1 MDIDDSDASV
11 GSMDSADYDD
21 ENAAPANSKASKNSK
36 ATKKAAPQAKK
47 RKQNNM
53 NTTLVASVNTKN
65 LVRNDEK
72 NVLLTQL
79 LTKSS
84 SVENIAEGLVSRHN
98 ADANAAQC
106 ELINALFR
114 SVGGSASC
122 ELDPKKHALQDVD
135 DDEWATLITNVVAD
149 MQNAQPNQVLITA
162 SKKPATKAAASF
174 LATYK
179 NFWFQVA
186 DAALTSGSNAT
197 AAAGDAAMSA
207 RLDVALVKELILR
220 VTELVGVGQ
229 PDIRYASTLA
239 AFEMSRAILAKITSL
254 GEKLSIAER
263 QMKSAKGARAGSMK
277 SQVESLKEV
286 ITDMEELVTGP
297 VYAVIFMHRYRDSN
311 EHLRVM
317 CLQNLATSMVL
328 RPSLFLADK
337 YLKYFGWMLSDLS
350 PTVRVAAL
358 AGLTLPFET
367 VEQRSLN
374 NSDNGSIDLQQM
386 QNVCMKFLPRVAD
399 CCIDVNASVHAP
411 AMKLLLCLLK
421 EGFLDEFEDEQVWDQ
436 INFCAI
442 SPTAS
447 VEMRK
452 NALEFVIEQLEAFDD
467 LEDDEAVVDEE
478 RTVVAKI
485 DAIAS
490 WVAHA
495 ITGERT
501 TVANAK
507 VSFADY
513 VVQSLRSIDEH
524 SSITTNWSAQLRAIN
539 EDSVAT
545 TTSNTTADKKTDAV
559 KQLVLMRMLMA
570 SVKEEVG
577 SVGDAD
583 FLTGGKKSKAKK
595 NKTNTS
601 HEKLSIELLKAL
613 PALFVKFSGDS
624 KMLQQLASLPRY
636 LIHSVFSLPQRK
648 ADFTKVLK
656 EIGELYVKSTEEAVL
671 TQCAMSLAHMA
682 GGSHA
687 RAADASKQMMS
698 IVETLK
704 GKVSDLAAFKLSN
717 GKKKKKG
724 EVDADSEFAL
734 GLALT
739 QFRILAK
746 RVDIFDKFFDGDV
759 EEFVTTIKECA
770 EKRIEKCKD
779 SNQTLEESKVVVKE
793 AMNVNLAILAWKVT
807 TLHAGEDDK
816 MAEEANEDL
825 MGDVAGADDENDA
838 DAGDQASA
846 IVSIRD
852 HLVELCTDALEL
864 KADGEAWEEDTTS
877 EFAIFK
883 AAVQK
888 AACESVSDVRSI
900 CAKGLKNAAN
910 STLRAVAFTDDSK
923 LLTCLTKYVKSLDKS
938 SKAFT
943 NGPLL
948 AIARDLVANWDVVNR
963 REAGVV
969 LSNINGS
976 NPAASKLVSA
986 FIKIAKNKDGVKLL
1000 EAHMA
1005 SLRSTYEDWQNTQ
1018 PEDLPEKPTEE
1029 EVERYTEEEHEHEDK
1044 YNAIRTQASKLSSSL
1059 GVTKLSN
1066 PKMSPAMVGFVR
1078 EGLRYAF
1085 SCPKN
1090 DAGEDDQEQFGDRL
1104 SFLGAVKPYLS
1115 WIKKE
1120 VGGKREIEG
1129 EYESR
1134 EREFRSSLFFQE
1146 DVHGEILK
1154 AFGDDFINTIV
1165 TKKRKE
1171 APVDTHEDVF
1181 GPADTESEKPSSKA
1195 SSSMLSIAE
1204 EKGDEVVDGM
1214 FDGVKEKGSESKRR
1228 KKQ

>member
-1 MDIDDSDASV
+1 MNIDESDASV
-11 GSMDSADYDD
+11 GSMDSDDYDD
-21 ENAAPANSKASKNSK
+21 ENAAPTNSKTSK
-36 ATKKAAPQAKK
+36 AASKKAAPKK
-47 RKQNNM
+47 RKAKQNM
-53 NTTLVASVNTKN
+53 NTTVVASASTKN

-79 LTKSS
+79 LTKNS
-84 SVENIAEGLVSRHN
+84 SVETIAAALISRHN

-106 ELINALFR
+106 ELINTLFR

-122 ELDPKKHALQDVD
+122 ELDPEKHALQDVD

-149 MQNAQPNQVLITA
+149 MQNAQANQVLITA

-179 NFWFQVA
+179 NFWFQIA

-197 AAAGDAAMSA
+197 AVGSDASMSA
-207 RLDVALVKELILR
+207 RLDVSLVKELILR

-239 AFEMSRAILAKITSL
+239 AFEMSRAILAKITTLS
-254 GEKLSIAER
+254 EKLSIAER
-263 QMKSAKGARAGSMK
+263 QTKSAKGARADAMK
-277 SQVESLKEV
+277 SQVESLKTV
-286 ITDMEELVTGP
+286 ITEMEELVTGP
-297 VYAVIFMHRYRDSN
+297 VYSVIFMHRYRDSN

-317 CLQNLATSMVL
+317 CLENLATSMVL

-337 YLKYFGWMLSDLS
+337 YLKYFGWMLSDTN
-350 PTVRVAAL
+350 PVVRVAAL
-358 AGLTLPFET
+358 AGLTLPFDT
-367 VEQRSLN
+367 VEERQQN
-374 NSDNGSIDLQQM
+374 NSDNGSIDLQSM
-386 QNVCMKFLPRVAD
+386 SNVCMKFLPRV
-399 CCIDVNASVHAP
+399 
-411 AMKLLLCLLK
+411 
-421 EGFLDEFEDEQVWDQ
+421 WDQ
-436 INFCAI
+436 VNFCAI
-442 SPTAS
+442 SPNAS

-452 NALEFVIEQLEAFDD
+452 VALEFVIEQLEAFDD

-478 RTVVAKI
+478 RSIVAKI
-485 DAIAS
+485 DALAS

-495 ITGERT
+495 ITGPKT

-507 VSFADY
+507 VSFADF
-513 VVQSLRSIDEH
+513 VVQSLRSIDDH
-524 SSITTNWSAQLRAIN
+524 SSITTNWSALLRAIN

-577 SVGDAD
+577 SVGDSD
-583 FLTGGKKSKAKK
+583 FLTGGKKAKSKAKMAK
-595 NKTNTS
+595 ANTS

-656 EIGELYVKSTEEAVL
+656 EIGELYVKSTEEGVL

-682 GGSHA
+682 GGAHA
-687 RAADASKQMMS
+687 RAGDASKQMMT

-704 GKVSDLAAFKLSN
+704 GKVNDLAGFKLSN

-746 RVDIFDKFFDGDV
+746 RVDVFDKFFDGDV

-779 SNQTLEESKVVVKE
+779 NNQQLQESQVVVKE
-793 AMNVNLAILAWKVT
+793 AMDVNLAILAWKVCS
-807 TLHAGEDDK
+807 LHMGEDDK

-825 MGDVAGADDENDA
+825 MGDIAGGDDENDQEG
-838 DAGDQASA
+838 GDEANA

-864 KADGEAWEEDTTS
+864 KGEGEAWEEDSTS
-877 EFAIFK
+877 EFALFK
-883 AAVQK
+883 AAVQQ
-888 AACESVSDVRSI
+888 AACAAVSDVRSI

-910 STLRAVAFTDDSK
+910 ATLRAVAFTDDSK
-923 LLTCLTKYVKSLDKS
+923 LLACLTKYVKSLDKS
-938 SKAFT
+938 EKAYT

-969 LSNINGS
+969 LSNITGS
-976 NPAASKLVSA
+976 NPTASKMVSA
-986 FIKIAKNKDGVKLL
+986 FIKIAKTKDGVKLL

-1018 PEDLPEKPTEE
+1018 PEDLASQPTEE
-1029 EVERYTEEEHEHEDK
+1029 EVERYTEEEREHEDK
-1044 YNAIRTQASKLSSSL
+1044 YNGIRTQASKLSSSL

-1120 VGGKREIEG
+1120 VGGRMEIEG
-1129 EYESR
+1129 EYSTR
-1134 EREFRSSLFFQE
+1134 EREFKTNLFFQD

-1154 AFGDDFINTIV
+1154 AFGDDFISTIV

-1181 GPADTESEKPSSKA
+1181 GVETESEKPSSKA

-1204 EKGDEVVDGM
+1204 EKGDEVVEGM
-1214 FDGVKEKGSESKRR
+1214 FDGVAKEKGSEGKGSTSKRR

>member
-1 MDIDDSDASV
+1 MVEIVVRLKGVPETTSL
-11 GSMDSADYDD
+11 D
-21 ENAAPANSKASKNSK
+21 ELRKMAAH
-36 ATKKAAPQAKK
+36 APC
-47 RKQNNM
+47 
-53 NTTLVASVNTKN
+53 TTLILCS
-65 LVRNDEK
+65 LDSGHLSIGEQRQEK
-72 NVLLTQL
+72 KCLFLLTNGRTGGPASSENEVVVEVLDFYSQL
-79 LTKSS
+79 EHSQDFFLPMVGEQRQEKK
-84 SVENIAEGLVSRHN
+84 L
-98 ADANAAQC
+98 
-106 ELINALFR
+106 R
-114 SVGGSASC
+114 S
-122 ELDPKKHALQDVD
+122 LL
-135 DDEWATLITNVVAD
+135 
-149 MQNAQPNQVLITA
+149 PNGTHV
-162 SKKPATKAAASF
+162 
-174 LATYK
+174 
-179 NFWFQVA
+179 
-186 DAALTSGSNAT
+186 
-197 AAAGDAAMSA
+197 
-207 RLDVALVKELILR
+207 
-220 VTELVGVGQ
+220 
-229 PDIRYASTLA
+229 
-239 AFEMSRAILAKITSL
+239 
-254 GEKLSIAER
+254 
-263 QMKSAKGARAGSMK
+263 
-277 SQVESLKEV
+277 
-286 ITDMEELVTGP
+286 
-297 VYAVIFMHRYRDSN
+297 
-311 EHLRVM
+311 
-317 CLQNLATSMVL
+317 C
-328 RPSLFLADK
+328 LFLADK
-337 YLKYFGWMLSDLS
+337 YLKYFDRMLSDLS

-358 AGLTLPFET
+358 AGLTLPFQT
-367 VEQRSLN
+367 VEQRSFN

-399 CCIDVNASVHAP
+399 CCIDINASVHAP

-467 LEDDEAVVDEE
+467 LEDNEVVVDEE

-495 ITGERT
+495 ITGEKT

-507 VSFADY
+507 LAQVSFADY

-539 EDSVAT
+539 EHSVAT

-656 EIGELYVKSTEEAVL
+656 EIRELYVKSTEEAVL

-687 RAADASKQMMS
+687 RAVDASKQMMS

-704 GKVSDLAAFKLSN
+704 GKISDLAAFKLSN

-793 AMNVNLAILAWKVT
+793 LDNLVILAWKVT
-807 TLHAGEDDK
+807 TLHAGEDNK
-816 MAEEANEDL
+816 MTEEANEDL

-883 AAVQK
+883 ATVQK